1 MDRTLGAYRL
11 GDSLGMSPFGELI
24 AATHP
29 SRSES
34 LAILVLDERLA
45 KEPRFRGLLR
55 LENARVGGL
64 RHPALARTIE
74 IGEAVGNL
82 FLVVERPP
90 ESRTLASAMSEGAPA
105 SIETALRL
113 VQQLAAGLDAAH

>member
-1 MDRTLGAYRL
+1 MDRTLGSYRL
-11 GDSLGMSPFGELI
+11 GDSLGMLPFGELI

-29 SRSES
+29 SRSEP
-34 LAILVLDERLA
+34 LAVLLLDERLA

-64 RHPALARTIE
+64 RHPALARTVE
-74 IGEAVGNL
+74 IGEAAGSL

-90 ESRTLASAMSEGAPA
+90 EGRTLASALSDGAPA
-105 SIETALRL
+105 SVETALHL
-113 VQQLAAGLDAAH
+113 VQQLAAGL